1 MINHFNKP
9 VVKTPCQGRGP
20 VIVLPHLQQLLVGGF
35 LFLAS
40 TAVAADTQQPVY
52 PNPVFSANQ
61 QVTLPEVLT
70 DFRIEQAQHV
80 HQTHKPIVVYQPQDI
95 QMPTLHNWVESNAKV
110 QAIGGWMFYA
120 SEEESSIDL
129 HLKQQ
134 TMPTPMPKP
143 MSQPSAAPVKEQ
155 P

>member
-1 MINHFNKP
+1 MINHFNKLM
-9 VVKTPCQGRGP
+9 VNTPCQGRGP
-20 VIVLPHLQQLLVGGF
+20 IIVLSQLLVGGVFF
-35 LFLAS
+35 LVS
-40 TAVAADTQQPVY
+40 SAVAADTQQPAY

-80 HQTHKPIVVYQPQDI
+80 HQTHQPIVIYQPQDI

-120 SEEESSIDL
+120 SEEESSLDP
-129 HLKQQ
+129 HLQQQ
-134 TMPTPMPKP
+134 TKPNSVLKP
-143 MSQPSAAPVKEQ
+143 MSLPSAAPVKEQ